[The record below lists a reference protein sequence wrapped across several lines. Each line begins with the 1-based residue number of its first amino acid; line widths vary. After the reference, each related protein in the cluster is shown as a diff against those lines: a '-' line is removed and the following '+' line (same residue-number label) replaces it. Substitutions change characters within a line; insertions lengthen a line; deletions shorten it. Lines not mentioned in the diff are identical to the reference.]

1 MTARRGFWIGFAM
14 TLVGA
19 TLWGISGAGAQFL
32 FDGYG
37 ASPAFVTAFR
47 MVLAGVLFLVVIGV
61 RYREPLR
68 LLLRCRRDW
77 LFLALFGLGLFG
89 SQFTFACSV
98 DATNAGTACVLQML
112 NAVFVLAFVCVA
124 NRALPTLREG
134 LGLLLALGAT
144 VVIATQGDLGVIR
157 LPAAGLFWG
166 LLNAL
171 SVAVY
176 ILVPRYSGL
185 FNRYGSF
192 TVTGLGMF
200 LDAFAAVAVL
210 LVGGAVAG
218 ARDGA
223 GMSAAA
229 GAGATTVGAGA
240 VGTAAAAGEG
250 ASFVSAIPFDGA
262 AWAVLIV
269 AVALLGTFAA
279 FSLYIGGVAKV
290 GSVMGS
296 LLGVMEPASATA
308 LSALL
313 LHTAF
318 SGADW
323 LGFALMAAM
332 LVCMT
337 LPGKRRDSESGE

>member
-1 MTARRGFWIGFAM
+1 MA
-14 TLVGA
+14 LVGA
-19 TLWGISGAGAQFL
+19 ALWGVSGAGAQFL

-47 MVLAGVLFLVVIGV
+47 MVVAGALFLIVIGV
-61 RYREPLR
+61 RYRAALRR
-68 LLLRCRRDW
+68 LLGCRRDW

-124 NRALPTLREG
+124 SRALPTPREG
-134 LGLLLALGAT
+134 IGLLLALGAT
-144 VVIATQGDLGVIR
+144 AVIATQGDLGVIR

-185 FNRYGSF
+185 FDRYGSF
-192 TVTGLGMF
+192 TVTGLGMS
-200 LDAFAAVAVL
+200 LDAIAAVAVL
-210 LVGGAVAG
+210 LAGGAAAAV
-218 ARDGA
+218 GA
-223 GMSAAA
+223 GTAGAA
-229 GAGATTVGAGA
+229 GAGDAALASAPLVSTV
-240 VGTAAAAGEG
+240 
-250 ASFVSAIPFDGA
+250 PFDAA
-262 AWAVLIV
+262 AWAVLVV
-269 AVALLGTFAA
+269 AVTLLGTFAA
-279 FSLYIGGVAKV
+279 FALYIGGVAKV
-290 GSVMGS
+290 GSVTGS

-313 LHTAF
+313 LGTAF

-323 LGFALMAAM
+323 IGFALMTAM

-337 LPGKRRDSESGE
+337 LPGRRQGVTGSS

>member
-1 MTARRGFWIGFAM
+1 MTARRGFWVGFAM

-19 TLWGISGAGAQFL
+19 ALWGVSGAGAQFL

-37 ASPAFVTAFR
+37 ASPTFVTAFR
-47 MVLAGVLFLVVIGV
+47 MVLAGALFLAVIGV

-68 LLLRCRRDW
+68 RLLRCRRDW
-77 LFLALFGLGLFG
+77 LFLGLFSVGLFG

-144 VVIATQGDLGVIR
+144 VIIATQGDLGVIR

-185 FNRYGSF
+185 FDRYGSF

-218 ARDGA
+218 GA
-223 GMSAAA
+223 SGVEA
-229 GAGATTVGAGA
+229 GAPL
-240 VGTAAAAGEG
+240 
-250 ASFVSAIPFDGA
+250 VSAIPFDGT

-290 GSVMGS
+290 GSIMGS

-337 LPGKRRDSESGE
+337 LPGTRRSSES

>member
-1 MTARRGFWIGFAM
+1 MKSRKMFWAGFAM
-14 TLVGA
+14 ALVGA
-19 TLWGISGAGAQFL
+19 ALWGVSGAGAQFL

-47 MVLAGVLFLVVIGV
+47 MVVAGALFLIVIGV
-61 RYREPLR
+61 RYRAALRR
-68 LLLRCRRDW
+68 LLGCRRDW

-89 SQFTFACSV
+89 SQLTFACSV
-98 DATNAGTACVLQML
+98 AATNAGTACVLQML
-112 NAVFVLAFVCVA
+112 NAVFVLAFVCMA
-124 NRALPTLREG
+124 GRALPTLREG

-185 FNRYGSF
+185 FDRYGSF
-192 TVTGLGMF
+192 TVTGLGMS
-200 LDAFAAVAVL
+200 LDAIAAVAVL
-210 LVGGAVAG
+210 LAGGA
-218 ARDGA
+218 
-223 GMSAAA
+223 AAA
-229 GAGATTVGAGA
+229 VGAG
-240 VGTAAAAGEG
+240 TAGAASTGDAALAG
-250 ASFVSAIPFDGA
+250 APLVSAIPFDGA
-262 AWAVLIV
+262 AWAVLIA

-279 FSLYIGGVAKV
+279 FALYIGGVAKV
-290 GSVMGS
+290 GSVTGS

-313 LHTAF
+313 LGTAF

-323 LGFALMAAM
+323 VGFALMSAM

-337 LPGKRRDSESGE
+337 LPGRRQGVTGSS

>member
-1 MTARRGFWIGFAM
+1 MTARRGFWVGFAM
-14 TLVGA
+14 TLAGA
-19 TLWGISGAGAQFL
+19 ALWGVSGAGAQFL

-47 MVLAGVLFLVVIGV
+47 MVLAGALFLAVIGV

-68 LLLRCRRDW
+68 RLLRCRRDW
-77 LFLALFGLGLFG
+77 LFLGLFSVGLFG

-157 LPAAGLFWG
+157 LPVAGLFWG

-185 FNRYGSF
+185 FDRYGSF

-210 LVGGAVAG
+210 LAGGSVAG
-218 ARDGA
+218 A
-223 GMSAAA
+223 AA
-229 GAGATTVGAGA
+229 GVEM
-240 VGTAAAAGEG
+240 GTAASAG
-250 ASFVSAIPFDGA
+250 ASATLSAAPFVSAIPFDGA
-262 AWAVLIV
+262 AWTVLVV

-337 LPGKRRDSESGE
+337 LPGTRRSSES

>member
-1 MTARRGFWIGFAM
+1 M

-19 TLWGISGAGAQFL
+19 ALWGVSGAGAQFL

-47 MVLAGVLFLVVIGV
+47 MVLAGALFLAVIGV

-68 LLLRCRRDW
+68 RLLRCRRDW
-77 LFLALFGLGLFG
+77 LFLALFSLGLFG

-144 VVIATQGDLGVIR
+144 VVIATQGDLGVIH

-185 FNRYGSF
+185 FDRYGSF

-210 LVGGAVAG
+210 LASGSAAG
-218 ARDGA
+218 AAAGDELGA
-223 GMSAAA
+223 AASAGA
-229 GAGATTVGAGA
+229 GAGATLSA
-240 VGTAAAAGEG
+240 VP
-250 ASFVSAIPFDGA
+250 FVSAIPFDGA
-262 AWAVLIV
+262 AWTVLVV

-337 LPGKRRDSESGE
+337 LPGKRRRSES

>member
-1 MTARRGFWIGFAM
+1 MTSRKTFWAGFAM
-14 TLVGA
+14 ALVGA
-19 TLWGISGAGAQFL
+19 ALWGVSGAGAQFL

-47 MVLAGVLFLVVIGV
+47 MVLAGALFLVVIGV
-61 RYREPLR
+61 RYRDTLR
-68 LLLRCRRDW
+68 QLLGCRRDW

-124 NRALPTLREG
+124 SRALPTLREWI
-134 LGLLLALGAT
+134 GLLLALGAT
-144 VVIATQGDLGVIR
+144 VVIATQGDLGAIR

-185 FNRYGSF
+185 FDRYGSF
-192 TVTGLGMF
+192 TVTGLGMS
-200 LDAFAAVAVL
+200 LDAVAAVAVL
-210 LVGGAVAG
+210 LVGGA
-218 ARDGA
+218 
-223 GMSAAA
+223 AA
-229 GAGATTVGAGA
+229 GAGAGVAGAAGAAGAGDA
-240 VGTAAAAGEG
+240 VLAG
-250 ASFVSAIPFDGA
+250 APFVSAIPFDGA
-262 AWAVLIV
+262 AWAVLIA

-279 FSLYIGGVAKV
+279 FALYIGGVAKV
-290 GSVMGS
+290 GSVTGS

-313 LHTAF
+313 LRTAF

-323 LGFALMAAM
+323 IGFALMTAM

-337 LPGKRRDSESGE
+337 LPGRRQGVTGSS

>member
-1 MTARRGFWIGFAM
+1 MA
-14 TLVGA
+14 LVGA
-19 TLWGISGAGAQFL
+19 ALWGVSGAGAQFL

-47 MVLAGVLFLVVIGV
+47 MVLAGALFLVVIGV
-61 RYREPLR
+61 RYRDTLR
-68 LLLRCRRDW
+68 QLLGCRRDW

-124 NRALPTLREG
+124 SRALPTLREG
-134 LGLLLALGAT
+134 IGLLLALGAT
-144 VVIATQGDLGVIR
+144 AVIATQGDPGVIR

-185 FNRYGSF
+185 FDRYGSF
-192 TVTGLGMF
+192 TVTGLGMS
-200 LDAFAAVAVL
+200 LDAIAAVAVL
-210 LVGGAVAG
+210 LAG
-218 ARDGA
+218 
-223 GMSAAA
+223 
-229 GAGATTVGAGA
+229 
-240 VGTAAAAGEG
+240 GTAAAVGAGTAG
-250 ASFVSAIPFDGA
+250 AASTGDAVLAGAPLVSAVPFDAA
-262 AWAVLIV
+262 AWAVLVV

-279 FSLYIGGVAKV
+279 FALYIGGVAKV
-290 GSVMGS
+290 GSVTGS

-313 LHTAF
+313 LGKAF

-323 LGFALMAAM
+323 IGFALMTAM

-337 LPGKRRDSESGE
+337 LPGKRPQSPRLAR

>member
-1 MTARRGFWIGFAM
+1 MGGPTAVI
-14 TLVGA
+14 
-19 TLWGISGAGAQFL
+19 IN
-32 FDGYG
+32 
-37 ASPAFVTAFR
+37 
-47 MVLAGVLFLVVIGV
+47 FLVN
-61 RYREPLR
+61 
-68 LLLRCRRDW
+68 
-77 LFLALFGLGLFG
+77 LFVGL
-89 SQFTFACSV
+89 SS
-98 DATNAGTACVLQML
+98 
-112 NAVFVLAFVCVA
+112 
-124 NRALPTLREG
+124 
-134 LGLLLALGAT
+134 GAT

-185 FNRYGSF
+185 FDRYGSF

-218 ARDGA
+218 GA
-223 GMSAAA
+223 GGTEAAAMGAAVGASATAMGAGAGGAGAAA
-229 GAGATTVGAGA
+229 GT
-240 VGTAAAAGEG
+240 G
-250 ASFVSAIPFDGA
+250 ASATLAASSLVSAIPFDGA
-262 AWAVLIV
+262 AWTVLIV

-337 LPGKRRDSESGE
+337 LPGKRRRSES